1 MTTYLLDAN
10 VFIQAKNLHYQF
22 EVVPAFWQWIDR
34 EHAAGIVF
42 SIEKVGD
49 ELLAIGDDLAAW
61 AKARSSLFLKPDAP
75 LVTSLTLISTW
86 ANSAG
91 YQPAGVTAFLQS
103 ADFYLVAHAHAH
115 GQVVVT
121 HELPG
126 QGSIKKIKIPDACIS
141 NAVKCVT
148 PWAMLRT
155 EKARFVL

>member
-1 MTTYLLDAN
+1 VTTYLLDAN
-10 VFIQAKNLHYQF
+10 VFIQARNLHYPF
-22 EVVPAFWQWIDR
+22 EVVPAFWEWLDR
-34 EHAAGIVF
+34 KHAAGIIF
-42 SIEKVGD
+42 SIEKVDD
-49 ELLAIGDDLAAW
+49 ELRTIDDELAAW
-61 AKARSSLFLKPDAP
+61 AKARPSLFLKPDPP
-75 LVTSLTLISTW
+75 LVASLTVISTW
-86 ANSAG
+86 ANGAG

-115 GQVVVT
+115 GYVVVT

-148 PWAMLRT
+148 PWAMLRA